1 MRTVDPL
8 GRHDDCTRILEAVD
22 AGRRVVL
29 VGHPL
34 LGSEAVRRRVTHT
47 VLRTPGAGSIAFLPV
62 RNAGSAGDVQTV
74 LSDDES
80 LDTRRSVALL
90 EPDESPVMVVRL
102 GRLTRRQFDRLADD
116 RLARA
121 GLRPDWLGS
130 IGRSLLHAQ
139 SRGYPLLAAALLDD
153 RLRPD
158 RPRRAGAAAA
168 AIVRALEPELRGAAE
183 TIAAIPG
190 IRVTRAVDHLGAAT
204 VDALRHVGIVDE
216 VAGALVVPAI
226 LRTPLTQRSD
236 DRSLAILA
244 EIADGWSRRDA
255 GTVSEYIAA
264 HRALEAGRLSTSPGI
279 RARIAAI
286 AACTLVGRSLTTC
299 ARDAAATAATLDPE
313 TLPTMLAAISA
324 GETAVAAPLIHD
336 AHAAGFDDF
345 STRLVAFT
353 ITASVLAPESVG
365 GDLVDLLPPHAEF
378 GARLRRIGELA
389 RAQAALEAGDHATV
403 ALAAQAALVGGDPLV
418 SVRAHG
424 LLAADA
430 AFRGDARGI
439 VAAADGVHGVVGHVQ
454 DWTRPMLS
462 AAGRAI
468 AETRM
473 AARAAALPP
482 LPLLDSA
489 LDRIVEIAAT
499 TDDSAAIAFALISR
513 VAEDG
518 LPEHAHVAESM
529 LRDLPDEGPRQLAL
543 AVTDALHR
551 GPEAVRDAA
560 GATVLVVSG
569 HVAEIVAAAEHVDG
583 DAARATLGRC
593 AALADAGVP
602 AHVPLRIAA
611 AALHARLG
619 GTVPDLSDIDVR
631 QLTPVLRAL
640 HALATAARH
649 RDAGMLVH
657 AASGIVSARHA
668 ALTRRLLDAAAALGG
683 DTAAARLAD
692 DLEASLVAS
701 RRALRGSRSW
711 IDRDILGL
719 AAAGLTDLQIS
730 QLLDLPLG
738 TVRSRSRA
746 VMAELGVPER
756 SALAVSR

>member
-47 VLRTPGAGSIAFLPV
+47 VLRTPGAGTIAFLPM
-62 RNAGSAGDVQTV
+62 RSAGPGADVQAV
-74 LSDDES
+74 LSDDDS
-80 LDTRRSVALL
+80 LDTRRDVRLP
-90 EPDESPVMVVRL
+90 EPDACGVMVVRL

-121 GLRPDWLGS
+121 GLRPDWLDT
-130 IGRSLLHAQ
+130 IGRSLIHAQ

-158 RPRRAGAAAA
+158 RPRRVASAAA
-168 AIVRALEPELRGAAE
+168 AIVRALEPELRAAAE
-183 TIAAIPG
+183 TIAAIQG
-190 IRVTRAVDHLGAAT
+190 IRANRAVEHLGQET
-204 VDALRHVGIVDE
+204 VEALLHVGIVDE

-226 LRTPLTQRSD
+226 LRTPLTQRVD
-236 DRSLAILA
+236 ERSLTILA
-244 EIADGWSRRDA
+244 EIASGWSRRDA

-264 HRALEAGRLSTSPGI
+264 HRAIEAGRISTSQAT

-286 AACTLVGRSLTTC
+286 AACTLVGRSLATC
-299 ARDAAATAATLDPE
+299 ARDAAAIALDIDPATV
-313 TLPTMLAAISA
+313 PTMLAAIAA
-324 GETAVAAPLIHD
+324 GETVIAPALIRD
-336 AHAAGFDDF
+336 AHDAGFDDF
-345 STRLVAFT
+345 STRLVAAT
-353 ITASVLAPESVG
+353 ITASVLAPEAAG
-365 GDLVDLLPPHAEF
+365 ADLADLLPPHAEF

-389 RAQAALEAGDHATV
+389 TAQAALETGDHATV
-403 ALAAQAALVGGDPLV
+403 ALAVQAALVGGDPLV
-418 SVRAHG
+418 SVRAYG

-430 AFRGDARGI
+430 AFRGDARG
-439 VAAADGVHGVVGHVQ
+439 VLAAADGVHGVVGHVQ
-454 DWTRPMLS
+454 DWTRTMLA

-473 AARAAALPP
+473 AARALALPP

-489 LDRIVEIAAT
+489 LDLIVETAAT
-499 TDDSAAIAFALISR
+499 TDDSAAIAYGLISR

-518 LPEHAHVAESM
+518 LADHARVTQAM
-529 LRDLPDEGPRQLAL
+529 LLELPDEAPRQIAL
-543 AVTDALHR
+543 AAIQALYS

-560 GATVLVVSG
+560 GATVLVVAG
-569 HVAEIVAAAEHVDG
+569 HVAEVVAASEHVDG
-583 DAARATLGRC
+583 PAARATLDRC

-619 GTVPDLSDIDVR
+619 DTVPDVSDIDAR
-631 QLTPVLRAL
+631 PLSPVLRAL
-640 HALATAARH
+640 LVLATAARH
-649 RDAGMLVH
+649 RDAGMLVS

-668 ALTRRLLDAAAALGG
+668 ALTRRLLDAAASLGG
-683 DTAAARLAD
+683 DMAAARLAD
-692 DLEASLVAS
+692 DLETSLVAS

-746 VMAELGVPER
+746 VMADLGVPER
-756 SALAVSR
+756 AALAVDR